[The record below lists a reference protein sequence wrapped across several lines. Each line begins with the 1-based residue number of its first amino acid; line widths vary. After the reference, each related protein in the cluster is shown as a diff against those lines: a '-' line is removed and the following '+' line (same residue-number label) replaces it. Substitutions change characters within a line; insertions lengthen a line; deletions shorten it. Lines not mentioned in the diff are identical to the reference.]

1 MKSIYQY
8 IIKPLGGRYSNEI
21 DIDGK
26 KLIVNSSISD
36 HKFVNRLAVV
46 VSTPLAYKSELKPGD
61 IVIVHHNIF
70 RRYYNMK
77 GKSVNSSTY
86 FKEDLYFASPDQ
98 VYMYKRNKTWKPNGN
113 YCFIK
118 PILKEDDSSLEKL
131 KKNVGIIKYS
141 NSSLEALD
149 MHPEDFVGF
158 KKNREF
164 EFLVD
169 KELLYCMQSNDIL
182 IKYEHKGNQKEYNP
196 SWASSS

>member
-1 MKSIYQY
+1 
-8 IIKPLGGRYSNEI
+8 
-21 DIDGK
+21 
-26 KLIVNSSISD
+26 
-36 HKFVNRLAVV
+36 
-46 VSTPLAYKSELKPGD
+46 
-61 IVIVHHNIF
+61 
-70 RRYYNMK
+70 
-77 GKSVNSSTY
+77 
-86 FKEDLYFASPDQ
+86 
-98 VYMYKRNKTWKPNGN
+98 MYKRNKTWKPNGN

>member
-46 VSTPLAYKSELKPGD
+46 VSTPLAYKSELEPGD

-86 FKEDLYFASPDQ
+86 FKEDLYFAGQ
-98 VYMYKRNKTWKPNGN
+98 IKFICTKETKP
-113 YCFIK
+113 
-118 PILKEDDSSLEKL
+118 
-131 KKNVGIIKYS
+131 
-141 NSSLEALD
+141 
-149 MHPEDFVGF
+149 
-158 KKNREF
+158 
-164 EFLVD
+164 
-169 KELLYCMQSNDIL
+169 
-182 IKYEHKGNQKEYNP
+182 GNQTVTIVL
-196 SWASSS
+196 

>member
-36 HKFVNRLAVV
+36 HKFVNRLAVI
-46 VSTPLAYKSELKPGD
+46 VSTPLAYKSELEPGD

>member
-46 VSTPLAYKSELKPGD
+46 VSTPLAYKSELEPGD
-61 IVIVHHNIF
+61 TIIVHHNIF

-86 FKEDLYFASPDQ
+86 FKEDLYFAGPDQ

>member
-196 SWASSS
+196 S

>member
-46 VSTPLAYKSELKPGD
+46 VSTPLAYKSELKSGD